1 MKPDAIESS
10 YGLTPVQLGMLF
22 NRVHAGGSGV
32 DIEQMIATLREPL
45 DVANLRR
52 AWQATVAQ
60 HATLRTRFRW
70 EEVSAPLQE
79 VLENV
84 DLPFLETDLR
94 SLSAEHQTSAI
105 NTFLKEDRVR
115 GIDLAQAPLFRLHL
129 FRIAAEESRLVWT
142 FPHILLDGGSFPAV
156 VKEVFVAYEA
166 FGRGEV
172 PALAHPR
179 PYGDHIA
186 WLEGEIGR
194 KAGDASS
201 YFRALLAGFGAKNQL
216 ASDARAAEP
225 SGTASDASPRLYGEL
240 DQRLS
245 RAETDRL
252 RALAREHGLTLNTF
266 VQAAWSLVVA
276 DFSGTRDVVFGVVR
290 ACRRSALPEAEQMV
304 GLFINTLP
312 LRVRAAG
319 DKPVIEWLR
328 EIRAGYVAQRPFE
341 HTPLQAVQAAS
352 EVAKGTSLFDS
363 IIVYND
369 ALMDSVMRAQGGAFA
384 RRDFWWI
391 EQTNFPLTLF
401 GYGEAELLLKLG
413 YDRSLV
419 SDELARSMLARASA
433 ALTAFATQAERRLG
447 ELTRVP
453 AEETRALAAWNETQ
467 VEVPELATGGCVHHL
482 FEQQAARTPDA
493 IALVFR
499 GQSLSYR
506 ALNERANHVARK
518 LQTLGVGPDVLVGIY
533 VQRSVEMVVGLLGI
547 LKAGGAYV
555 PLDPNYPHERIAMML
570 EDSRAPVIVTEERLA
585 GALPRHA
592 ATLLLLDRE
601 TASTSGANVESGVTS
616 KNLAY
621 VIYTSG
627 STGRPKGVMV
637 EHRNVL
643 NFFAGM
649 DERIGRDAGTWL
661 AVTSIS
667 FDISVL
673 ELFWTLARG
682 FRVVIQEEG
691 DKSSLTKRTAPVSDK
706 RIDFSLFY
714 FAADAGEVGQNR
726 YRLLLEGARYAD
738 THGFLAI
745 WTPERHFHE
754 FGGLYPNPSIT
765 SAAVATITSRVQLR
779 AGSVVL
785 PLHNPIRVAEEW
797 SVVDNLSNGR
807 VGLSFA
813 SGWHAND
820 FALMP
825 ENYAARR
832 DITFKGIET
841 IKKLWRGE
849 AIPVKSGSGA
859 DITVKILPRPIQANP
874 PIWVTAA
881 GNVETF
887 RFAGE
892 SGANVLT
899 NMLGQSVEDL
909 GSKLAAYR
917 TARSEHGHAGPGH
930 VTLMLHTFVGTD
942 VAQVKELVRKPF
954 TAYLKTSTDLVKKA
968 RWEFPAFA
976 RPTRED
982 GSAAPAVA
990 ERDLTPEEEDA
1001 LMAHAFERYFET
1013 HGLFGTP
1020 ESCLA
1025 MIEGLKSIGVDEV
1038 ACLID
1043 FGVASDTVL
1052 ANLDSLNRLRE
1063 LSVVDAHGD
1072 EIDAG
1077 DYGSIAAQIRRHGVT
1092 HLQCTPSLA
1101 RMLLEDPDAVDA
1113 LGSLRRLMVGGEA
1126 LPAALAEPLS
1136 RRLADGALLNMYG
1149 PTETTVWSTTAKI
1162 EPGVPV
1168 TIGRPIANTQIYLLD
1183 RELQPTPVGVA
1194 GELCIGGDGVVRG
1207 YLQRPDLTRERFI
1220 PDPFAG
1226 QANGDARYYRTGD
1239 LARFLP
1245 DGRIE
1250 FLGRLDHQVKVRGY
1264 RIELAEIEAALVKH
1278 PAVGQAV
1285 VVARED
1291 NAGDQR
1297 IVAYVVA
1304 RTGQTDQTAGA
1315 ASSGPA
1321 ASGPASAWQNIW
1333 DEAYRA
1339 PPPETAT
1346 DATFNIAG
1354 WNSSYTGEAIP
1365 EDEMRDWV
1373 LNTTQNL
1380 RALGARRIL
1389 ELGCGTG
1396 LLLFRVAPECEKYTG
1411 VDFSQAALDHIA
1423 ATLARHPIAGVGLL
1437 RASADDF
1444 EVEAGSYDAVV
1455 INSVVQYFPSA
1466 EYLARV
1472 LERALRALAPG
1483 GKLFI
1488 GDVRSLPWLEAF
1500 HASVELHAAPDAAS
1514 SDDVAEAL
1522 ARRLRRESELV
1533 IAPQLFQAFAAQQS
1547 RVRSVR
1553 AELKRARFANELT
1566 SFRYDVVLTT
1576 TGRADAAEAAE
1587 LGPGDIVE
1595 LDGHAVRDLAAL
1607 RAALDAAPVA
1617 LRVRGLKNARVVRH
1631 LEAVDLLDARATKT
1645 VGELRAALAAL
1656 PDDAVAPEALATLNP
1671 AYDVQVAPGGSD
1683 ARRFDATFVHRER
1696 AAGRVVPQDELSGA
1710 PKPWDDY
1717 VHRAVTPGSDAELVA
1732 ELRAVLRETLPD
1744 FMVPSHFVTLAA
1756 LPLTP
1761 NGKIDRKALPAP
1773 EVTRSATSQPF
1784 APPGN
1789 DLERKIAA
1797 VWQEILHVEQVG
1809 IHDNFFDLGANSLLI
1824 MQANGAL
1831 RASLGKPV
1839 SLVQMF
1845 QNPTVASLAAHLGA
1859 DEAGA
1864 TAAASAGQDRA
1875 LNRREAMQRR
1885 REQVTN
1891 ARQPPTRQPPK
1902 R

>member
-1 MKPDAIESS
+1 MKPEVIESS

-22 NRVHAGGSGV
+22 SRAHAAGSGV
-32 DIEQMIATLREPL
+32 DIEQMTATLREPL

-52 AWQATVAQ
+52 AWQVVVAQ
-60 HATLRTRFRW
+60 HGALRTRFRW
-70 EEVSAPLQE
+70 DGLAAPVQE
-79 VLENV
+79 VLVQVE
-84 DLPFLETDLR
+84 LPLLETDLR
-94 SLSAEHQTSAI
+94 GLSAAQQTSALDA
-105 NTFLKEDRVR
+105 FLREDRVR
-115 GIDLAQAPLFRLHL
+115 GIDLAHAPLFRLHVFQL
-129 FRIAAEESRLVWT
+129 AAEESRLVWT

-156 VKEVFVAYEA
+156 VTDVFAAYEA
-166 FGRGEV
+166 LGRGET
-172 PALAHPR
+172 PTLGRPR

-186 WLEGEIGR
+186 WLEQEIAR
-194 KAGDASS
+194 TAGDASTF
-201 YFRALLAGFGAKNQL
+201 FRERLAGFEAKNVL
-216 ASDARAAEP
+216 AADAP
-225 SGTASDASPRLYGEL
+225 NASAVDERSPRLYGEL

-245 RAETDRL
+245 LAETERL
-252 RALAREHGLTLNTF
+252 RGLAREHGLTLNTF

-276 DFSGTRDVVFGVVR
+276 DFSGGRDVVFGVVR
-290 ACRRSALPEAEQMV
+290 ACRRSALPEAEKMV

-312 LRVRAAG
+312 LRVRVAAEQ
-319 DKPVIEWLR
+319 PVLEWLR
-328 EIRAGYVAQRPFE
+328 DIRAAYVAQRPFE
-341 HTPLQAVQAAS
+341 HTPLQAVQAVS
-352 EVAKGTSLFDS
+352 EVPKGTSLFDS

-369 ALMDSVMRAQGGAFA
+369 ALMDSTMRAQGGGFA
-384 RRDFWWI
+384 RRAFSWI
-391 EQTNFPLTLF
+391 EQTNFPVTLF
-401 GYGEAELLLKLG
+401 GYGEPELLLKIS
-413 YDRSLV
+413 YDKTLV
-419 SDELARSMLARASA
+419 SDAIASSMLARALA
-433 ALTAFATQAERRLG
+433 ALSSFAAQADRRLG
-447 ELTRVP
+447 ELARVP
-453 AEETRALAAWNETQ
+453 AHEVQALAAWNQTKL
-467 VEVPELATGGCVHHL
+467 EVADVKAGLCVHQL

-493 IALVFR
+493 LALVFR

-506 ALNERANHVARK
+506 DLNHRANQVAHR
-518 LQTLGVGPDVLVGIY
+518 LVALGVGPDALVGIY
-533 VQRSVEMVVGLLGI
+533 VQRSLEMVVGLLGI

-555 PLDPNYPHERIAMML
+555 PLDPNYPPERIAMML
-570 EDSRAPVIVTEERLA
+570 EDSRAPVIVTESRLA
-585 GALPRHA
+585 RALPKHA
-592 ATLLLLDRE
+592 ATLLVLDKDLPAPAA
-601 TASTSGANVESGVTS
+601 TPNVASAVTS
-616 KNLAY
+616 RNLAY
-621 VIYTSG
+621 VIFTSG

-691 DKSSLTKRTAPVSDK
+691 DKSSLTKRTEPARSGK
-706 RIDFSLFY
+706 HIDFSLFY

-765 SAAVATITSRVQLR
+765 SAAVATITERVQLR

-825 ENYAARR
+825 ENYAARK
-832 DITFKGIET
+832 DVTSKGIET
-841 IKKLWRGE
+841 VKKLWRGE
-849 AIPVKSGSGA
+849 AVPAKSGNGA
-859 DITVKILPRPIQANP
+859 DIMVKILPRPIQANP

-909 GSKLAAYR
+909 KSKVTAYR
-917 TARSEHGHAGPGH
+917 AARREHGHEGEGH

-976 RPTRED
+976 RPARDD

-990 ERDLTPEEEDA
+990 ERELTSEEEDA

-1025 MIEGLKSIGVDEV
+1025 MIDGLKGIGVDEV
-1038 ACLID
+1038 ACLVD

-1063 LSVVDAHGD
+1063 LSAGGAAVD
-1072 EIDAG
+1072 EPG

-1101 RMLLEDPDAVDA
+1101 RMLLEDAEAASA

-1136 RRLADGALLNMYG
+1136 RRLAGGALLNMYG
-1149 PTETTVWSTTAKI
+1149 PTETTVWSTTEKI

-1183 RELQPTPVGVA
+1183 RALQPTPLGVA

-1207 YLQRPDLTRERFI
+1207 YLQRPDLTRDRFVA
-1220 PDPFAG
+1220 DPFVDPSG
-1226 QANGDARYYRTGD
+1226 GGDARYYRTGD

-1264 RIELAEIEAALVKH
+1264 RIELAEIEAALAKH
-1278 PAVGQAV
+1278 PAVGQSV

-1304 RTGQTDQTAGA
+1304 KGRGEAGA
-1315 ASSGPA
+1315 GATEGA
-1321 ASGPASAWQNIW
+1321 RSAWQNIW

-1339 PPPETAT
+1339 PLPEKAAS
-1346 DATFNIAG
+1346 DATFNVAG

-1365 EDEMRDWV
+1365 EAEMRDWV

-1389 ELGCGTG
+1389 EIGCGTG
-1396 LLLFRVAPECEKYTG
+1396 LLLFRVAPECERYTG
-1411 VDFSQAALDHIA
+1411 VDFSQAALDHIQ
-1423 ATLARHPIAGVGLL
+1423 ATLAKHPLPGVELM
-1437 RASADDF
+1437 RANADDF
-1444 EVEAGSYDAVV
+1444 EVAPGAYDAVV
-1455 INSVVQYFPSA
+1455 INSVAQYFPSA
-1466 EYLARV
+1466 DYLARV

-1483 GKLFI
+1483 GKLFV

-1500 HASVELHAAPDAAS
+1500 HASIELGAAPDAAS
-1514 SDDVAEAL
+1514 CDELAEAVQ
-1522 ARRLRRESELV
+1522 RRLRRESELV
-1533 IAPQLFQAFAAQQS
+1533 IAPELFRAFAAQHR

-1553 AELKRARFANELT
+1553 AELKRARFSNELT
-1566 SFRYDVVLTT
+1566 NYRYDVVLATT
-1576 TGRADAAEAAE
+1576 
-1587 LGPGDIVE
+1587 GPGDPVELGSSDVVE
-1595 LDGHAVRDLAAL
+1595 LDGRTVKDVASLSAAL
-1607 RAALDAAPVA
+1607 AAAPVA
-1617 LRVRGLKNARVVRH
+1617 LRVRGLKNPRVARE
-1631 LEAVDLLDARATKT
+1631 LEAIDLLNAHATKT
-1645 VGELRAALAAL
+1645 VGELRAALAAST
-1656 PDDAVAPEALATLNP
+1656 DDAVSPEALASLNA
-1671 AYDVQVAPGGSD
+1671 AYDVQLTESDD
-1683 ARRFDATFVHRER
+1683 ARRFDAVFVHRER
-1696 AAGRVVPQDELSGA
+1696 AAGRVVPTDALVVP
-1710 PKPWDDY
+1710 PKPWDAY
-1717 VHRAVTPGSDAELVA
+1717 VHRAATPGSDAELIA

-1773 EVTRSATSQPF
+1773 EVSRSTSALPF
-1784 APPGN
+1784 SPASN
-1789 DLERKIAA
+1789 ELERQIAA
-1797 VWQEILHVEQVG
+1797 VWQQILHVEQVG

-1831 RASLGKPV
+1831 RASLGRPV
-1839 SLVQMF
+1839 SLIEMF

-1859 DEAGA
+1859 GEAGA
-1864 TAAASAGQDRA
+1864 AAAASAGQDRA
-1875 LNRREAMQRR
+1875 LNRRDAMQKR
-1885 REQVTN
+1885 REQL
-1891 ARQPPTRQPPK
+1891 ASARQPPK

>member
-1 MKPDAIESS
+1 MKPEAIESS

-22 NRVHAGGSGV
+22 SRAHAGGSGV

-45 DVANLRR
+45 DVPSFRR
-52 AWQATVAQ
+52 AWETVVAL
-60 HATLRTRFRW
+60 HGALRTRFRW
-70 EEVSAPLQE
+70 EGLSAPVQE
-79 VLENV
+79 VLASVEV
-84 DLPFLETDLR
+84 PLVESDLR
-94 SLSAEHQTSAI
+94 GLPADEQGRAVTR
-105 NTFLKEDRVR
+105 FLREDRVL
-115 GIDLAQAPLFRLHL
+115 GIDLAQAPLFRLHV
-129 FRIAAEESRLVWT
+129 FRIAEEESRLVWT

-156 VKEVFVAYEA
+156 VKDVFAAYEA
-166 FGRGEV
+166 LRRGDR
-172 PALAHPR
+172 PALLGPR

-186 WLEGEIGR
+186 WLEQEI
-194 KAGDASS
+194 AGKSADASA
-201 YFRALLAGFGAKNQL
+201 YFRGLLAGFEAKNQL
-216 ASDARAAEP
+216 TSEAHEVRDAAADER
-225 SGTASDASPRLYGEL
+225 SPRLFGEL
-240 DQRLS
+240 DQRLPA
-245 RAETDRL
+245 AETDRL

-290 ACRRSALPEAEQMV
+290 ACRRSALPEAERMV

-312 LRVRAAG
+312 LRVSTAG
-319 DKPVIEWLR
+319 DKPVVQWLR
-328 EIRAGYVAQRPFE
+328 DIRAGYVAQRPFE
-341 HTPLQAVQAAS
+341 HTPLQTVQAAS
-352 EVAKGTSLFDS
+352 EIAKGTSLFDS

-369 ALMDSVMRAQGGAFA
+369 ALMDSVMRAEGGAFA

-419 SDELARSMLARASA
+419 SDAVAQAMLVRAIA
-433 ALTAFATQAERRLG
+433 ALTAFAAQPEQRLG
-447 ELTRVP
+447 ELLRVP
-453 AEETRALAAWNETQ
+453 AEETRALAAWNQTQ
-467 VEVPELATGGCVHHL
+467 VDVTELSTGRCVHHL

-506 ALNERANHVARK
+506 ALNERANQVARK

-533 VQRSVEMVVGLLGI
+533 VQRSLDMMVGLLAI

-555 PLDPNYPHERIAMML
+555 PLDPNYPPERIAMML
-570 EDSRAPVIVTEERLA
+570 EDSRAPVIVTEARLA
-585 GALPRHA
+585 GALPRHT
-592 ATLLLLDRE
+592 ATLLLLDRDASKAKPS
-601 TASTSGANVESGVTS
+601 TAPGAANVESGVTS

-621 VIYTSG
+621 VIFTSG

-691 DKSSLTKRTAPVSDK
+691 DKSSLTKRTAPPRSGK

-765 SAAVATITSRVQLR
+765 SAAVATITERVQLR

-859 DITVKILPRPIQANP
+859 DITVKILPRPIQENP

-909 GSKLAAYR
+909 GSKLTAYR
-917 TARSEHGHAGPGH
+917 TARREHGHAGPGH

-990 ERDLTPEEEDA
+990 ERELTPEEEDA

-1025 MIEGLKSIGVDEV
+1025 MIEGLKAIGVDEV

-1063 LSVVDAHGD
+1063 LSVVDGHLDD
-1072 EIDAG
+1072 ESEAG

-1136 RRLADGALLNMYG
+1136 RRLEGGALLNMYG

-1183 RELQPTPVGVA
+1183 RDLLPTPLGVA

-1220 PDPFAG
+1220 ADPFAG
-1226 QANGDARYYRTGD
+1226 NANVEARYYRTGD

-1304 RTGQTDQTAGA
+1304 KTGQTEGA
-1315 ASSGPA
+1315 ASSGS
-1321 ASGPASAWQNIW
+1321 ASSAPASAWQNIW

-1339 PPPETAT
+1339 PLPEKAT

-1373 LNTTQNL
+1373 LNTTQNI

-1389 ELGCGTG
+1389 EIGCGTG
-1396 LLLFRVAPECEKYTG
+1396 LLLFRVAPECERYTG

-1423 ATLARHPIAGVGLL
+1423 ATLSRHPLAGVELL

-1444 EVEAGSYDAVV
+1444 EVAPGSYDAVV
-1455 INSVVQYFPSA
+1455 INSVAQYFPSA
-1466 EYLARV
+1466 DYLARV
-1472 LERALRALAPG
+1472 LERALAALAPG

-1500 HASVELHAAPDAAS
+1500 HASVELAAAPDTAS
-1514 SDDVAEAL
+1514 CGDVAEAVS
-1522 ARRLRRESELV
+1522 RRLRRESELV
-1533 IAPQLFQAFAAQQS
+1533 IAPELFQAFAAKQS

-1553 AELKRARFANELT
+1553 AELKRARFSNELT

-1576 TGRADAAEAAE
+1576 TGPSEAAE
-1587 LGPGDIVE
+1587 LGPQDIVE
-1595 LDGHAVRDLAAL
+1595 LDGQAVPDLAAL

-1617 LRVRGLKNARVVRH
+1617 LRVRGLKNARVVRD
-1631 LEAVDLLDARATKT
+1631 LEAVERLNAHATGT
-1645 VGELRAALAAL
+1645 VGALRAALAAL
-1656 PDDAVAPEALATLNP
+1656 PDDAVAPEALATLNA
-1671 AYDVQVAPGGSD
+1671 AYDVQVAPGADD

-1696 AAGRVVPQDELSGA
+1696 AAGRVVPQDKLAGA
-1710 PKPWDDY
+1710 PKPWGDY

-1773 EVTRSATSQPF
+1773 EVSRSATSQPF
-1784 APPGN
+1784 TPAGN
-1789 DLERKIAA
+1789 ELERKIAA

-1845 QNPTVASLAAHLGA
+1845 QNPTVASLAAHLGD
-1859 DEAGA
+1859 DEGGA

-1891 ARQPPTRQPPK
+1891 ARQPPK

>member
-1 MKPDAIESS
+1 MKPEVIESS

-22 NRVHAGGSGV
+22 SRAHAETSGV
-32 DIEQMIATLREPL
+32 DIEQMTATLREPL

-52 AWQATVAQ
+52 AWQAVVAQ
-60 HATLRTRFRW
+60 HGALRTRFRW
-70 EEVSAPLQE
+70 EGLTAPVQE
-79 VLENV
+79 VLAEV
-84 DLPFLETDLR
+84 ELPLVETDLR
-94 SLSAEHQTSAI
+94 ALSTEQQTRA
-105 NTFLKEDRVR
+105 LDKYLREDRVR
-115 GIDLAQAPLFRLHL
+115 GIDLAHAPLFRLHV
-129 FRIAAEESRLVWT
+129 FQIAAEESRLVWT

-156 VKEVFVAYEA
+156 VADVFAAYEA
-166 FGRGEV
+166 LGRGET
-172 PALAHPR
+172 PTLGRPC

-186 WLEGEIGR
+186 WLEQEIAR
-194 KAGDASS
+194 TAGDASTF
-201 YFRALLAGFGAKNQL
+201 FREGLSGFEAKNVL
-216 ASDARAAEP
+216 VADAPNASAALWDER
-225 SGTASDASPRLYGEL
+225 SPRLYGEVG
-240 DQRLS
+240 QRLS
-245 RAETDRL
+245 LAETERL

-276 DFSGTRDVVFGVVR
+276 DFSGGRDVVFGVVR
-290 ACRRSALPEAEQMV
+290 ACRRSALPEAEKMV

-312 LRVRAAG
+312 LRVRVAAEQ
-319 DKPVIEWLR
+319 PVIEWLR
-328 EIRAGYVAQRPFE
+328 DIRAAYVAQRPFE

-352 EVAKGTSLFDS
+352 EVPKGTSLFDS

-369 ALMDSVMRAQGGAFA
+369 ALMDSTMRAQGGAFA
-384 RRDFWWI
+384 RREFSWI
-391 EQTNFPLTLF
+391 EQTNFPVTLF
-401 GYGEAELLLKLG
+401 GYGEPELLLKVS
-413 YDRSLV
+413 YNKALV
-419 SDELARSMLARASA
+419 SDAIGSSMLARAIA
-433 ALTAFATQAERRLG
+433 ALACFAAQAERRLG
-447 ELTRVP
+447 ELARVP
-453 AEETRALAAWNETQ
+453 AHEVQALAVWNQTTL
-467 VEVPELATGGCVHHL
+467 EVADVKAGLCVHQL

-506 ALNERANHVARK
+506 DLNHRANQVAQQ
-518 LQTLGVGPDVLVGIY
+518 LGALGVGPDVLVGIY
-533 VQRSVEMVVGLLGI
+533 VQRSLEMVVGLLGI

-555 PLDPNYPHERIAMML
+555 PLDPNYPPDRIAMML
-570 EDSRAPVIVTEERLA
+570 EDSRAPVIVTESRLA
-585 GALPRHA
+585 GALPKHA
-592 ATLLLLDRE
+592 ATLLVLDKDLPAPDA
-601 TASTSGANVESGVTS
+601 TPNVASSVTS

-621 VIYTSG
+621 VIFTSG

-673 ELFWTLARG
+673 EIFWTLARG

-691 DKSSLTKRTAPVSDK
+691 DKSSLTKRTAPVRSGK
-706 RIDFSLFY
+706 HIDFSLFY

-765 SAAVATITSRVQLR
+765 SAAVATITERVQLR

-825 ENYAARR
+825 ENYAARK
-832 DITFKGIET
+832 DVTSQGIET
-841 IKKLWRGE
+841 VKKLWRGE
-849 AIPVKSGSGA
+849 AVPAKSGTGA
-859 DITVKILPRPIQANP
+859 DIMVKILPRPIQANP

-887 RFAGE
+887 RFAGA

-909 GSKLAAYR
+909 KSKVTAYR
-917 TARSEHGHAGPGH
+917 AARREHGHEGEGH

-976 RPTRED
+976 RPARDD

-990 ERDLTPEEEDA
+990 ERELTSEEEDA

-1025 MIEGLKSIGVDEV
+1025 MIDGLKDIGVDEI
-1038 ACLID
+1038 ACLVD

-1063 LSVVDAHGD
+1063 LS
-1072 EIDAG
+1072 AG
-1077 DYGSIAAQIRRHGVT
+1077 GAELEEQTDYGSIAAQIRRHGVT

-1136 RRLADGALLNMYG
+1136 RRLAGGALLNMYG
-1149 PTETTVWSTTAKI
+1149 PTETTVWSTTETI

-1168 TIGRPIANTQIYLLD
+1168 TIGRPIANTQIYVLD
-1183 RELQPTPVGVA
+1183 RALQPTPPGVA

-1207 YLQRPDLTRERFI
+1207 YLQRPDLTRERFVA
-1220 PDPFAG
+1220 DPFVG
-1226 QANGDARYYRTGD
+1226 GDARYYRTGD

-1264 RIELAEIEAALVKH
+1264 RIELAEIEAALAKH
-1278 PAVGQAV
+1278 PAVGQSV

-1304 RTGQTDQTAGA
+1304 KGRGETGA
-1315 ASSGPA
+1315 ADGA
-1321 ASGPASAWQNIW
+1321 QSAWQNIW

-1339 PPPETAT
+1339 PLPEKAAG
-1346 DATFNIAG
+1346 DATFNVAG

-1365 EDEMRDWV
+1365 EVEMRDWV
-1373 LNTTQNL
+1373 LSTTQNM

-1389 ELGCGTG
+1389 EIGCGTG
-1396 LLLFRVAPECEKYTG
+1396 LLLFRVAPECERYTG

-1423 ATLARHPIAGVGLL
+1423 ATLAKHPLPAVDLM
-1437 RASADDF
+1437 RANADDF
-1444 EVEAGSYDAVV
+1444 EVAPGSYDAVV
-1455 INSVVQYFPSA
+1455 INSVAQYFPSA
-1466 EYLARV
+1466 DYLARV
-1472 LERALRALAPG
+1472 LQRALGALAPG
-1483 GKLFI
+1483 GKLFV

-1500 HASVELHAAPDAAS
+1500 HTSIELAAAPDAAS
-1514 SDDVAEAL
+1514 CDDLAEAVQ
-1522 ARRLRRESELV
+1522 RRLRRESELV
-1533 IAPQLFQAFAAQQS
+1533 IAPDLFKAFAAQNKQ
-1547 RVRSVR
+1547 VRSVR
-1553 AELKRARFANELT
+1553 TELKRARFSNELT
-1566 SFRYDVVLTT
+1566 NFRCDVLLTT
-1576 TGRADAAEAAE
+1576 TGPADPQE
-1587 LGPGDIVE
+1587 LSPGDVVE
-1595 LDGHAVRDLAAL
+1595 LDGRTVKDVSTLSAAL
-1607 RAALDAAPVA
+1607 AAAPVA
-1617 LRVRGLKNARVVRH
+1617 LRVRGLPNPRVARE
-1631 LEAVDLLDARATKT
+1631 LAAVDLLKAHATKT
-1645 VGELRAALAAL
+1645 VGELRAALAAS
-1656 PDDAVAPEALATLNP
+1656 PDDAVSPEALASLNA
-1671 AYDVQVAPGGSD
+1671 AYDVQLTESDD
-1683 ARRFDATFVHRER
+1683 ARRFDALFVHRDR
-1696 AAGRVVPQDELSGA
+1696 GTGRVVPPVGLAGA
-1710 PKPWDDY
+1710 PQPWDAY
-1717 VHRAVTPGSDAELVA
+1717 VHRAATPGSDAELIA

-1773 EVTRSATSQPF
+1773 EVSRSTSALPF
-1784 APPGN
+1784 SPASN
-1789 DLERKIAA
+1789 DLERQIAA
-1797 VWQEILHVEQVG
+1797 VWQQILHVEQVG

-1831 RASLGKPV
+1831 RASLGRPV
-1839 SLVQMF
+1839 SLIEMF

-1859 DEAGA
+1859 GEAGA
-1864 TAAASAGQDRA
+1864 AAAASAGQDRG
-1875 LNRREAMQRR
+1875 LNRRDAMQRR
-1885 REQVTN
+1885 REQLAN
-1891 ARQPPTRQPPK
+1891 ARQPPK